1 MQYSSPYEKK
11 VKEGEKKI
19 FIRNSSN
26 ALTLHIEYKGFETLL
41 RMLNFWFICPAEN
54 FGLICFDLI
63 SGFSLSIKI
72 QITGEKITE
81 NLGTVGF

>member
-1 MQYSSPYEKK
+1 MKK
-11 VKEGEKKI
+11 SEGERKKI

-26 ALTLHIEYKGFETLL
+26 ALTLHIEYKGFENLL

-63 SGFSLSIKI
+63 SGSSLSMKI
-72 QITGEKITE
+72 QITGGKITE